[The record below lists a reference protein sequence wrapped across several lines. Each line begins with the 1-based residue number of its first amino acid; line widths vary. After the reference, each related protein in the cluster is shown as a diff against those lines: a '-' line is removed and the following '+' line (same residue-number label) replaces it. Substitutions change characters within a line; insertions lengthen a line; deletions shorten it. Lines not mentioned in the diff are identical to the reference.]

1 MRIDEFEF
9 RNEKGQEIVLYT
21 WSGNM
26 QSTLHQSD
34 LTVLN
39 AQTEK
44 IRQINFYTYSP
55 HDDCAKTATI
65 KYSVTYTFAEEL
77 LDSTYTPVG

>member
-1 MRIDEFEF
+1 MIVTGI
-9 RNEKGQEIVLYT
+9 NEKGQEIVLYT

-26 QSTLHQSD
+26 KSTLHESD
-34 LTVLN
+34 LTILN

-44 IRQINFYTYSP
+44 IRQVHFYTYSP

-65 KYSVTYTFAEEL
+65 K
-77 LDSTYTPVG
+77 